1 MTKIDRKLKREFSI
15 LEFTQFDPGQYKS
28 VSLELHQTS
37 LGAMLGKL
45 GFFGRMTTLEGEHG
59 AKEITDAV
67 AVANAACSAFD
78 ILPFLL
84 L

>member
-45 GFFGRMTTLEGEHG
+45 GFFGRMTTL
-59 AKEITDAV
+59 
-67 AVANAACSAFD
+67 
-78 ILPFLL
+78 
-84 L
+84 